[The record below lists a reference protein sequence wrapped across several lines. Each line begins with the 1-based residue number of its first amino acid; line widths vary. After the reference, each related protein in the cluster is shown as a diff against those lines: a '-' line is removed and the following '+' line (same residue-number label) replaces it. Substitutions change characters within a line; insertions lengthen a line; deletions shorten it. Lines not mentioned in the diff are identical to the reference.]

1 MEGVDVPVV
10 GGHSGSTI
18 VPLFSKAV
26 PKYDLPEERI
36 LRALD
41 RAIAEIEE
49 HHQPLRRSRW
59 TAAAAR
65 TNARAI
71 HPQLKPSNAACD

>member
-10 GGHSGSTI
+10 GGRSGSTI

-36 LRALD
+36 LRALN
-41 RAIAEIEE
+41 RAIAEIE
-49 HHQPLRRSRW
+49 HHQPLHRSRG
-59 TAAAAR
+59 TAAAAAR
-65 TNARAI
+65 TNSRAI
-71 HPQLKPSNAACD
+71 HPQLTQSNAACD